1 MRRNTTNKE
10 LQDFLL
16 ELLEELP
23 NSDLKE
29 IAERLNDSNDFHR
42 KMLNVIREKVFSIYE
57 DYGHKRC
64 GDKNIVIDRSKFDD
78 ELEYY
83 RVRIHIYEIEVPSEE
98 AMDCIFKNISLNI
111 VSLNSN
117 EISYYF
123 SNHIDT
129 AKFDTRFV
137 RGYANILLKDQGLR
151 DEYFFYLY
159 WDKIVTSRYMKSDGY
174 QKLFV
179 QQDIDPMDRLY
190 QAWELYKQTVI

>member
-16 ELLEELP
+16 ELLKELP

-42 KMLNVIREKVFSIYE
+42 KMLKVINERTYLML
-57 DYGHKRC
+57 DNYGNKRC
-64 GDKNIVIDRSKFDD
+64 GNKNIVIDRSKFDD

-129 AKFDTRFV
+129 AKFDTRFG
-137 RGYANILLKDQGLR
+137 REAYIHWKRKQEKQ
-151 DEYFFYLY
+151 DE
-159 WDKIVTSRYMKSDGY
+159 
-174 QKLFV
+174 
-179 QQDIDPMDRLY
+179 ID
-190 QAWELYKQTVI
+190 